1 MNLIKLLLIPTAYA
15 QTDPIGTIQAPAS
28 IVTGPSDIYKIFN
41 SVVNLLVVVAGIWFL
56 VQIILAGFNYITG
69 AGDSNKTGEAMKK
82 SPTPS
87 LVSLLLPLP
96 LSSPTLP
103 VLSFLAQAL
112 TSSNPPL
119 KPSLIFK
126 NS

>member
-82 SPTPS
+82 ITDSVIGLVVVAAAFIITYIAGALFFGTSFNILQPTIK
-87 LVSLLLPLP
+87 
-96 LSSPTLP
+96 TITD
-103 VLSFLAQAL
+103 F
-112 TSSNPPL
+112 
-119 KPSLIFK
+119 
-126 NS
+126 